1 MLQLQPTSVKN
12 HANGQLE
19 LKKQC
24 KRNKKTEKADNR

>member
-24 KRNKKTEKADNR
+24 KTEKADNR